1 MDEIEA
7 LEALWCLMIL
17 GSLLL
22 VSLMLFSVSKQK
34 EKEKKFIENHRK
46 IQPGMSKAQVL
57 GILGNQYTQSYL
69 KNNIEKLEWRYRLP
83 GYTGRI
89 AKGAYMHTSALTRRI
104 SVKFKDNRV
113 IEVNSLNMD

>member
-1 MDEIEA
+1 MGAIEA
-7 LEALWCLMIL
+7 LEVLWWMLIL
-17 GSLLL
+17 GGPL
-22 VSLMLFSVSKQK
+22 LMLFSASKQ
-34 EKEKKFIENHRK
+34 KEKKFIENHRK

-57 GILGNQYTQSYL
+57 SILGNQYTQSYL
-69 KNNIEKLEWRYRLP
+69 KNNVEKLEWRYRLP

-89 AKGAYMHTSALTRRI
+89 AKGTYMHTSALTRRI